1 MIDFG
6 ISILSG
12 IVCALII
19 WLTTKVLAPQYLAWR
34 YNAPKLEGN
43 WSFYDSEDKSETPSG
58 TATIKQTDENIV
70 ASTNRSR
77 TRSGKP
83 TSRNFIYKGKVREG
97 QLLLTFNEP
106 VAGGFISGNLVLKV
120 SSDLK
125 TLSGYTV
132 YLNRD
137 SAEVVAHP
145 ICYVKN

>member
-12 IVCALII
+12 IVCALLI
-19 WLTTKVLAPQYLAWR
+19 WIATKVLAPQYLAWR

-43 WSFYDSEDKSETPSG
+43 WAFYDSNKESEIPSG
-58 TATIKQTDENIV
+58 TATIKQSGENIT

-77 TRSGKP
+77 TRSGKQ
-83 TSRNFIYKGKVREG
+83 TSRNFVYKGKVRDG
-97 QLLLTFNEP
+97 QVLLTFNEP
-106 VAGGFISGNLVLKV
+106 VSGGFISGNLVLKV